1 MLSPW
6 RHLADRV
13 TQAIVTQLDGL
24 AFLERQQ
31 VALSQ
36 QARPLDLCTLERRI
50 LLNAVPAG
58 AIDDANLPVD
68 AGLPL
73 FPESAAV
80 ATISLESQDRA
91 EQEPESARELV
102 VIERGIE
109 NFDELLS
116 ALQESGQAAASGE
129 ESSRD
134 ILVLDQ
140 DDSLATVST
149 ALDGR
154 ERYDAVHLLVH
165 GTERTVRFGGEWLL
179 FGNASSDASRFAS
192 WQAGLTETAD
202 ILFYSCDT
210 AQTQEGRDWLESVS
224 QATDADVAASTDNTG
239 AEALGGDWT
248 LEYERGGIETATLA
262 TTDSVEDW
270 HGLLALFTVTTTA
283 DNTLTSLRAMIA
295 AANLLPGTNTIEFSI
310 GSGATTLTL
319 DSELPTILGSVII
332 DATTQP
338 GYAGTPLIT
347 LDGAGVTG
355 NGLTLAGSGSTV
367 KGLIISGFTG
377 HGIVLGGSGGHTIQ
391 GNWIGTNSAGTG
403 AYANTQDGIAIVDG
417 SNGNTIGGTTAT
429 ERNIIAGN
437 GDDGIS
443 VRSASNSIYG
453 NWIGLSASE
462 TALGNTGDGVSFEG
476 AAGANTLGG
485 AATGQGNRIA
495 SNGGRGVSLSD
506 INTITGVSVRGNS
519 IFANSGL
526 GIDLGAD
533 SSTANDFGDADS
545 GPNGRLNTPV
555 LMDAV
560 PGVSST
566 TIRGTYTG
574 AANTAV
580 TVDFYAASTVGSATN
595 PQASVHLGSTSV
607 TTNGYGV
614 ATFNASVSA
623 VVGINQALTATA
635 TVSGTGTSEFAKSV
649 AAAPAWNKLYWV
661 DRSAMTL
668 ERGDLDGTDQQT
680 LLSGLASSHA
690 AAIDSRTGQ
699 IYYVDETPNRIRR
712 VGLDGSGGTTIFTA
726 ASGVIGS
733 LAIDSRNGH
742 LFYTNIDS
750 DTVGRM
756 NLDGSG
762 DTTIATLNA
771 PNALTISEGLGY
783 LFYSDGGSLYRSDL
797 AGGGTMTLATGLGD
811 VHSLAVDDVAGQ
823 LYFTDYNNDAVRRI
837 NIDGSGLTTLVS
849 GEGRAAAITIDPRR
863 DVMYW
868 AVDQSN
874 KIRTSTLSGSD
885 AGHLFHSVPFGD
897 DLFLVN
903 LPGNGSAPTT
913 TGLPNVSVTQG
924 AGPTTVTLA
933 GRFSD
938 LESGPNGLVYTV
950 PSLANPALYRAVFVD
965 QASGTLWLDFD
976 PLQFGSDTITVRAT
990 DGDGQFVD
998 ATFTVTVAPSN
1009 SAPTI
1014 TSVADVT
1021 LPRNQS
1027 TAALAFTVG
1036 DVETAAGS
1044 LVVTATSSDQSK
1056 IGNSRIV
1063 LGGSGANRTVTVSST
1078 PGAVLGP
1085 ATITLTVSDG
1095 TTTAQ
1100 TTFQVTVT
1108 LAAPTTTA
1116 DSYTVAEDGS
1126 LNSAV
1131 GWWNTDWA
1139 HRQRLTF
1146 NNAAATE
1153 TLTNFPVLVTLDVAT
1168 FDYIRVKSNGD
1179 DLRFVDAGGNT
1190 LAYEIA
1196 TWNSTGTSTIWVRVP
1211 TITAGSTTESIT
1223 MYYGNS
1229 AAAVGSNGSAVWSNG
1244 YRAVYHLDDTGSTI
1258 RDSSSNGFNGTNF
1271 ETTATAGRVGGARSF
1286 DGTNDRISLGT
1297 ARPWLNNVT
1306 AATLSV
1312 LARPDTVSGHR
1323 SLMGFSIFTGDGNTA
1338 SSSSRAELTLSGSS
1352 VRTYARGTDGGS
1364 SPTIQSGTAATTGA
1378 WQLFT
1383 TVINY
1388 QAGTVSQYRNGDLL
1402 GTVNVTFTAGKTP
1415 NTNSNSAFLG
1425 SQDDGGSWY
1434 FDGLMD
1440 EARLSTTARSQS
1452 WVRAEA
1458 LTLTGSFVSYATAE
1472 RVPGVLTNDGD
1483 PIGLDLTAVLV
1494 TGPTNGTL
1502 TLGANGNFLYTP
1514 TSNFF
1519 GTDSF
1524 TYRASNGTTASAPV
1538 TVTLNV
1544 TASNDAPSITSV
1556 ANQTIAEDGTTAIQS
1571 FTVSDLDSP
1580 GSSLVVT
1587 ATTSDG
1593 RVIPSENV
1601 RLTITGTGA
1610 NSRSYDVQVS
1620 PAANQSGGPV
1630 TITLTVSDGSATA
1643 QSTFTVTVTPV
1654 NDAPTISS
1662 IANQTVSHSN
1672 PAGPWTVT
1680 IGDVDSPASAL
1691 IVTATSSDQSLVA
1704 NSAIAVVGTG
1714 ATRSVSLRP
1723 NANVTG
1729 TATITLTV
1737 TDGAAQTSTAFTVT
1751 VTNTAPV
1758 AVPDTITVAED
1769 SSPQTPAGWWNNDWQ
1784 ARSRLSFQNTVTTET
1799 LTNFPVLLR
1808 LDPSRIDYRLVQA
1821 NGQDLR
1827 FVDSGGNA
1835 LAYDI
1840 ASWNPGG
1847 TSLVWVRVPSISSSS
1862 SSAIWMYYGNPLA
1875 TAGESPSSVW
1885 TNGYSA
1891 VYHMDRAGT
1900 LLGDSTAGANEG
1912 TGAQGLAEIVGAVG
1926 LGRGFDGVNDT
1937 LELAGNRNYVN
1948 GAQRV
1953 TLSVWVTPDT
1963 LPTGQVDLI
1972 ALSRNESP
1980 GTQRIDYSRTLL
1992 SLDSGGSIT
2001 AGGRSTDTETFRRL
2015 ATSAGVIVAGQW
2027 QQITAV
2033 IDYAGDTVSIYRN
2046 GVLVRTGAVA
2056 FDASALPN
2064 TNSNAAA
2071 VGGDEDL
2078 VDKKFAGA
2086 LDEVRIS
2093 RVGRSDSWIRADYLS
2108 QSDRFVTFGTTDIRP
2123 SVLSN
2128 DSDANGTSLRAV
2140 LVSGPS
2146 HAERFDLLANGIV
2159 RYTPTANF
2167 FGSDS
2172 FTYYATDGLV
2182 NSAPV
2187 TVTINVTS
2195 QPDPVLPNGI
2205 LSSSVNEDA
2214 GQTSVDVVAGFTDP
2228 DLISGDTLRYVLV
2241 GNSNP
2246 SLFASIALDANT
2258 GQLLYRPGSD
2268 LSGTALVTVRATDS
2282 TGNTATNV
2290 VTISVTAVND
2300 APTIS
2305 EIADQV
2311 ISEDSS
2317 TGAIEFTVSDVDGR
2331 RRDVVITALSN
2342 DNTVVPDSAI
2352 EVRGSGA
2359 RRTIRITPPPDA
2371 FGGPVTI
2378 TLFASDGSAS
2388 SQRTFTLTVTPV
2400 DDTPTL
2406 RLPPII
2412 RIDEDT
2418 PDDITFSVGDLD
2430 TSLSSLVVSVT
2441 SNNQSIVSDANL
2453 VVTGTGSAR
2462 ILRITPALNAFGG
2475 PVELSFTVSDG
2486 ATSLVQHSMLFV
2498 RAVNDPVQA
2507 VGLPAFTLL
2516 EDESGAM
2523 VDLRAGFSDVETP
2536 DSSLTYAVVGNT
2548 NPDLF
2553 ASLPVMAGGLL
2564 DLNPAADAFGQT
2576 TLTIQATDAGG
2587 ASSTTTLVLNVLPIN
2602 DAPRFLNLSFTS
2614 TDVLSS
2620 VISGNIRG
2628 QLIDVEGQPITLRL
2642 KTGPVGGT
2650 LAFDPVS
2657 GAFTY
2662 TARSTYAALT
2672 DSFQIEATDSS
2683 GASTG
2688 TVTLNLPIRV
2698 AAPSSGAGGLAG
2710 GSSSGSTG
2718 GAGSSTSPGSS
2729 SGSTSGTNSGSNSGS
2744 SNSGSPATSSTTT
2757 SSATTTSTITT
2768 TSTAVVSATTTSVVP
2783 LAVTT
2788 APGAIL
2794 STSVDQSK
2802 GTLPQS
2808 TTLVV
2813 GLQPTSLATSSS
2825 SVTTAKDHP
2834 TDSLIFMQVVGNST
2848 GSGLIA
2854 ATTRVS
2860 VDVEVRGA
2868 TLREWAL
2875 TKNRFTDDY
2884 NLSGLDALN
2893 LHYQTVQPLA
2903 QSKELYLQL
2912 EKVESDL
2919 SKSFKSEALIA
2930 GSTLAVTSGL
2940 SVGYVIWMIRGGL
2953 IMTSLLAQVPAWQDI
2968 DPLTVLDSRGR
2979 GEEDGESLQS
2989 LVDSVED
2996 DEELTIA

>member
-140 DDSLATVST
+140 DDGLATVST

-179 FGNASSDASRFAS
+179 FGNASSDVSRFAG

-210 AQTQEGRDWLESVS
+210 AQTQAGRDWLEAVS
-224 QATDADVAASTDNTG
+224 ETTGADVAASENNTG
-239 AEALGGDWT
+239 AEALRGDWT

-262 TTDSVEDW
+262 ATDSVEEW

-560 PGVSST
+560 PGASST

-635 TVSGTGTSEFAKSV
+635 TVSGTGTSEFAKSA

-661 DRSAMTL
+661 DRTAMTL

-762 DTTIATLNA
+762 DTTIATLDA
-771 PNALTISEGLGY
+771 PNALAISEGLGY
-783 LFYSDGGSLYRSDL
+783 LFYSDGGSIYRSDL

-823 LYFTDYNNDAVRRI
+823 LYFTDYNNDAVRRV

-1095 TTTAQ
+1095 TATAQ
-1100 TTFQVTVT
+1100 TSFQVTVT
-1108 LAAPTTTA
+1108 PAAPTTTA
-1116 DSYTVAEDGS
+1116 DSYTVAENGS

-1146 NNAAATE
+1146 NNAAASE

-1168 FDYIRVKSNGD
+1168 FDYSRVKSNGD
-1179 DLRFVDAGGNT
+1179 DLRFIDAGGNT

-1196 TWNSTGTSTIWVRVP
+1196 TWNGTGTSTIWVRVP
-1211 TITAGSTTESIT
+1211 TITAGSTTESIK

-1271 ETTATAGRVGGARSF
+1271 ETTATTGLVGGARNF
-1286 DGTNDRISLGT
+1286 DGSNDRISLGT
-1297 ARPWLNNVT
+1297 ARPWLNTVT

-1312 LARPDTVSGHR
+1312 LARPDTVSGDR
-1323 SLMGFSIFTGDGNTA
+1323 SLMGFSIFTGDGSTPTIIA
-1338 SSSSRAELTLSGSS
+1338 RAQITLSGNT
-1352 VRTYARGTDGGS
+1352 VRTYARGTDGSS
-1364 SPTIQSGTAATTGA
+1364 SPIIQSGTAATAGA

-1402 GTVNVTFTAGKTP
+1402 GTLNVTFAAGTTP

-1425 SQDDGGSWY
+1425 SEIDGGSWY
-1434 FDGLMD
+1434 FDGLID
-1440 EARLSTTARSQS
+1440 EARLSSTARSQS

-1472 RVPGVLTNDGD
+1472 RVPGVLSNDSD
-1483 PIGLDLTAVLV
+1483 PVGLDLTAVLV

-1544 TASNDAPSITSV
+1544 T
-1556 ANQTIAEDGTTAIQS
+1556 
-1571 FTVSDLDSP
+1571 
-1580 GSSLVVT
+1580 
-1587 ATTSDG
+1587 
-1593 RVIPSENV
+1593 
-1601 RLTITGTGA
+1601 
-1610 NSRSYDVQVS
+1610 
-1620 PAANQSGGPV
+1620 
-1630 TITLTVSDGSATA
+1630 
-1643 QSTFTVTVTPV
+1643 PV
-1654 NDAPTISS
+1654 NDAPTISAL
-1662 IANQTVSHSN
+1662 ANQTVSHSN
-1672 PAGPWTVT
+1672 PAGPWSVT
-1680 IGDVDSPASAL
+1680 IGDIDSPASSL
-1691 IVTATSSDQSLVA
+1691 SVTATSSDQSLVT
-1704 NSAIAVVGTG
+1704 NSAITVVGSG

-1723 NANVTG
+1723 NAHVTG

-1737 TDGAAQTSTAFTVT
+1737 SDGTAQTSTAFTVT
-1751 VTNTAPV
+1751 VTNSAPV
-1758 AVPDTITVAED
+1758 AAPDTITLSED
-1769 SSPQTPAGWWNNDWQ
+1769 SSPQTPSGWWNNDWQ
-1784 ARSRLSFQNTVTTET
+1784 ARTRLSFQNSAATET
-1799 LTNFPVLLR
+1799 LSNFPVLLK
-1808 LDPSRIDYRLVQA
+1808 LDSSRIDYRLVQA

-1847 TSLVWVRVPSISSSS
+1847 TSLVWVRVPSISSNS

-1885 TNGYSA
+1885 TNGYGA
-1891 VYHMDRAGT
+1891 VYHMDTAGT

-1937 LELAGNRNYVN
+1937 LELAGNRNYIN

-1953 TLSVWVTPDT
+1953 TLSVWVNPDT

-1980 GTQRIDYSRTLL
+1980 VTQRIDSSRALL

-2001 AGGRSTDTETFRRL
+2001 AGGRSTDRETFRSL

-2056 FDASALPN
+2056 FHATALPN

-2071 VGGDEDL
+2071 LGGDEDL

-2093 RVGRSDSWIRADYLS
+2093 RVARSESWIRADYLS

-2146 HAERFDLLANGIV
+2146 HAERFDLLANGVV
-2159 RYTPTANF
+2159 RYTPNANYS
-2167 FGSDS
+2167 GADS
-2172 FTYYATDGLV
+2172 FVYYATDGLTS
-2182 NSAPV
+2182 SAPV
-2187 TVTINVTS
+2187 TVTIDVTPV
-2195 QPDPVLPNGI
+2195 PDPVLPNGI
-2205 LSSSVNEDA
+2205 LSSSVDEDA
-2214 GQTSVDVVAGFTDP
+2214 EPTFVDVAAGFTDR
-2228 DLISGDTLRYVLV
+2228 DLPGGDTLTYALV

-2246 SLFASIALDANT
+2246 ELFASLSLDAST
-2258 GQLLYRPGSD
+2258 GQLVYRPGAD
-2268 LSGTALVTVRATDS
+2268 LNGNALLTIRATDS

-2290 VTISVTAVND
+2290 VTVRVAAVND
-2300 APTIS
+2300 APTVS
-2305 EIADQV
+2305 LIADQT
-2311 ISEDSS
+2311 IEEDSA
-2317 TGAIEFTVSDVDGR
+2317 TDGLRFTVADVDGR
-2331 RRDVVITALSN
+2331 TNDISVTALSN
-2342 DNTVVPDSAI
+2342 DNTLIPTSAI
-2352 EVRGSGA
+2352 RLSGSGPN
-2359 RRTIRITPPPDA
+2359 RTIRITPPPDA

-2378 TLFASDGSAS
+2378 TLFASDGTAT
-2388 SQRTFTLTVTPV
+2388 SQRTFTVTVNPEDDAPSLT
-2400 DDTPTL
+2400 
-2406 RLPPII
+2406 LPPVI

-2418 PDDITFSVGDLD
+2418 LGEASFSVSDID
-2430 TSLSSLVVSVT
+2430 TPLSSLVITVQ
-2441 SNNQSIVSDANL
+2441 SNNQAIVSDANL
-2453 VVTGTGSAR
+2453 VVLGTGATR
-2462 ILRITPALNAFGG
+2462 ILQITPELNAAGG
-2475 PVELSFTVSDG
+2475 PVELTFTVSDG
-2486 ATSLVQHSMLFV
+2486 SNSRVSKSMLFV
-2498 RAVNDPVQA
+2498 QAVNDPVQA
-2507 VGLPAFTLL
+2507 VGLAPVTLL
-2516 EDESGAM
+2516 EDELGVQ
-2523 VDLRAGFSDVETP
+2523 VDLRAGFRDVETSA
-2536 DSSLTYAVVGNT
+2536 DLLTYAIIGNT
-2548 NPDLF
+2548 NTKLF
-2553 ASLPVMAGGLL
+2553 ASLPLTSAGKL
-2564 DLNPAADAFGQT
+2564 DLIPAPDAFGQT
-2576 TLTIQATDAGG
+2576 TLTIQATDSGG
-2587 ASSTTTLVLNVLPIN
+2587 ATAVTSLVITVLPVN
-2602 DAPRFLNLSFTS
+2602 DPPRFLSLVFTS
-2614 TDVLSS
+2614 TDVLGSA
-2620 VISGNIRG
+2620 ISGNIRN
-2628 QLIDVEGQPITLRL
+2628 QLVDVEGQPITLRL
-2642 KTGPVGGT
+2642 KSLPVGGT
-2650 LAFDPVS
+2650 LAFDPGS
-2657 GAFTY
+2657 GIFNY
-2662 TARSTYAALT
+2662 TARPNFTGLT

-2688 TVTLNLPIRV
+2688 TVTLNLPTRV
-2698 AAPSSGAGGLAG
+2698 AAPTSNSGGGAGGLT
-2710 GSSSGSTG
+2710 GSTNSGSTG
-2718 GAGSSTSPGSS
+2718 GAGSSTSSGTSAGTS
-2729 SGSTSGTNSGSNSGS
+2729 SGSISGTSGTSTS
-2744 SNSGSPATSSTTT
+2744 SNSTSSTSSTANGPST
-2757 SSATTTSTITT
+2757 STVATTATALTT
-2768 TSTAVVSATTTSVVP
+2768 PTTVSA
-2783 LAVTT
+2783 
-2788 APGAIL
+2788 
-2794 STSVDQSK
+2794 
-2802 GTLPQS
+2802 PQLS
-2808 TTLVV
+2808 TTLAPNAANSTSGATLSPQADATKATMSQSVPQVV
-2813 GLQPTSLATSSS
+2813 GLQPSSS
-2825 SVTTAKDHP
+2825 TASSPTASAAKDDHSE
-2834 TDSLIFMQVVGNST
+2834 SLLMIGATPSST
-2848 GSGLIA
+2848 TSQLLGT
-2854 ATTRVS
+2854 TTRAVVS
-2860 VDVEVRGA
+2860 VEVRGSM
-2868 TLREWAL
+2868 LREWTL
-2875 TKNRFTDDY
+2875 STNRFTDDY
-2884 NLSGLDALN
+2884 SPSSLEGLS

-2903 QSKELYLQL
+2903 QSQELHLELQ
-2912 EKVESDL
+2912 KVESDL
-2919 SKSFKSEALIA
+2919 SQSFKSDTLIV

-2996 DEELTIA
+2996 DEELTIT